1 MRRQEEERVRLK
13 KKLED
18 WTKEQEEEKR
28 QREATKRQQE
38 AREAEEQRKAELS
51 ASTARLRA
59 ARDEQLKKLARNE
72 EDLQHMR
79 EAAAD
84 IDRQRI
90 LAAALAAQPKPI
102 TTVNLEDEFE
112 LGADA
117 AGFTPVRPRKKSTPS
132 KQTPDSANRR
142 PATPHRR
149 APLQSA
155 MKKTVKTWQTWHP
168 HRTQRRGRGL
178 QLVASKEGVS
188 GLRRSCYSV
197 HAPQTTPP
205 ISTWRGSRRSN
216 WHRLMQRTRD
226 PPNHSPKVHRT
237 TTNCS

>member
-79 EAAAD
+79 ED
-84 IDRQRI
+84 
-90 LAAALAAQPKPI
+90 
-102 TTVNLEDEFE
+102 
-112 LGADA
+112 
-117 AGFTPVRPRKKSTPS
+117 
-132 KQTPDSANRR
+132 
-142 PATPHRR
+142 H
-149 APLQSA
+149 
-155 MKKTVKTWQTWHP
+155 
-168 HRTQRRGRGL
+168 
-178 QLVASKEGVS
+178 
-188 GLRRSCYSV
+188 
-197 HAPQTTPP
+197 
-205 ISTWRGSRRSN
+205 
-216 WHRLMQRTRD
+216 
-226 PPNHSPKVHRT
+226 
-237 TTNCS
+237 